1 MEENG
6 ALYIVCKEQQIVWSS
21 ENSFRG
27 AEGLYLESDGHA
39 VIYKDDGKVIWT
51 FLVEGSKPKAEKL
64 VLQNDGNLVLRANDQ
79 SALWVSGSNEKCLAG
94 IHIRNTHPEVFL
106 RKSVQQITGEH
117 PYRSAISMKLLCN
130 FIEITPWHGC
140 SPVNLLHIFRTPF
153 PKNTSK

>member
-6 ALYIVCKEQQIVWSS
+6 ALYIVCKEQQIIWSS

-94 IHIRNTHPEVFL
+94 IRTRSTHPEVFL
-106 RKSVQQITGEH
+106 RKSFLKM
-117 PYRSAISMKLLCN
+117 SSKLQ
-130 FIEITPWHGC
+130 E
-140 SPVNLLHIFRTPF
+140 
-153 PKNTSK
+153 NTHTEVRFQ